1 MPADAYRCPSCTT
14 QYMHGGCCQSCRR
27 ERKSY
32 VTLRPVEAS
41 AIVHL
46 GDVSPRPR
54 PRVAFPGWPQ
64 VTASLNG
71 GLPLGKLLLFFG
83 PPGLGK
89 TTLVLG
95 LVSGI
100 EDDVLYCSSEQEATD
115 LREIGTR
122 CAYPCDDVAFSAQS
136 SILGIEE
143 AVEEE
148 QPRLI
153 VVDSL
158 QQIVRE
164 NSVVEVVSRL
174 AALAHAHAAPM
185 IVTCHVTKDDS
196 WAGPRHVEHI
206 VDGMAEFAARVAD
219 DEDEDEGDWT
229 LSVTVTGKYRYGPVG
244 RVARL
249 RRWANGRIEECDG

>member
-1 MPADAYRCPSCTT
+1 
-14 QYMHGGCCQSCRR
+14 
-27 ERKSY
+27 
-32 VTLRPVEAS
+32 
-41 AIVHL
+41 
-46 GDVSPRPR
+46 
-54 PRVAFPGWPQ
+54 VAFPGWPQ